1 MAHKEPIRPMGRPPT
16 DPKKLRA
23 YRLAQREWQEWRAA
37 AEAPSPKK
45 APPKKAPKG
54 KPAKPAKAKA
64 PKGTRRTPT
73 TAPELLAPPAE
84 RGGASKEEKLLSA
97 ADLPAIIKLLQS
109 LDIYSLRGMGFELT
123 LSPRTENPGAA
134 VDRPNKRP
142 IEGASVGPGQAMQF
156 AVDQE
161 ALRDME
167 MSQKLI
173 DSPLE
178 YEQAQIDAHLGQD
191 DVGQQEANYS

>member
-1 MAHKEPIRPMGRPPT
+1 MALKAPTVPRPIGRPPT

-23 YRLAQREWQEWRAA
+23 YRAVKKEWVVYDAAA
-37 AEAPSPKK
+37 AEGPAPKK
-45 APPKKAPKG
+45 KVPKT

-73 TAPELLAPPAE
+73 TAPAEETPPAE
-84 RGGASKEEKLLSA
+84 WAGGTKEGKLLSA
-97 ADLPAIIKLLQS
+97 ADLPAIIKLFQS
-109 LDIYSLRGMGFELT
+109 LDIYSLRGNGFELT

-134 VDRPNKRP
+134 LERPNKRP
-142 IEGASVGPGQAMQF
+142 IEGASVGSGQALQF

-191 DVGQQEANYS
+191 DGGQQQEANYS